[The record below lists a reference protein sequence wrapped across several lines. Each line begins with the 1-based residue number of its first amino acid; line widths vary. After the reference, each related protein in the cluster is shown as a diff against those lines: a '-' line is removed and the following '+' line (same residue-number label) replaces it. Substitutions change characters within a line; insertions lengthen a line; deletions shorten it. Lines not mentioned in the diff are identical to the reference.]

1 MRDLTIEP
9 RQDTRP
15 AASSRWRASARRI
28 ICQLLLQL
36 ITGSLW
42 AGTATIT
49 IDTAKAGPRLNP
61 RMYGIFLEEINFGV
75 DGGLYAELI
84 RNRGFEDAKPPEG
97 FTLRNGRWLD
107 EKGYDARF
115 DRFGYMTSGLP
126 FWSLIKQGGA
136 QGSMHLDLADP
147 LTPATPRSLRLE
159 IQDAGSGRLAVAN
172 EGFWGIGVA
181 Q

>member
-1 MRDLTIEP
+1 M
-9 RQDTRP
+9 
-15 AASSRWRASARRI
+15 
-28 ICQLLLQL
+28 LLAGTAL
-36 ITGSLW
+36 

-49 IDTAKAGPRLNP
+49 IDTAKPGPRLNP

-97 FTLRNGRWLD
+97 FAFRDGRWLD

-115 DRFGYMTSGLP
+115 SRFGYVTNGLP
-126 FWSLIKQGGA
+126 SWTLVREGEADGA
-136 QGSMHLDLADP
+136 MRLDIEDP
-147 LTPATPRSLRLE
+147 LNPATPRSLRLKIE
-159 IQDAGSGRLAVAN
+159 KATPGRLAVAN

-181 Q
+181 EGEKYN